1 MAVEFQLCSNTV
13 SWDCCT
19 SANNAWMHGYMCM
32 QMLRVLAVY
41 VQMNM
46 QILGCLTEQAHCRTD
61 LLDSW
66 LAS

>member
-1 MAVEFQLCSNTV
+1 MAVEFQLSSNTV

-41 VQMNM
+41 VQMNV
-46 QILGCLTEQAHCRTD
+46 QIFGVPNR
-61 LLDSW
+61 
-66 LAS
+66 ASTLQN